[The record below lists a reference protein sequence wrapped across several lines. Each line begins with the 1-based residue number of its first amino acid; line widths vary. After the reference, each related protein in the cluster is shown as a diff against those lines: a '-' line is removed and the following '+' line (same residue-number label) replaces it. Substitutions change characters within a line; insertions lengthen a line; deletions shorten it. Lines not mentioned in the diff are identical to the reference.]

1 MALENNLAQYN
12 CKINNISL
20 NNLCVQVIDYYI
32 TKHKKEL
39 QSLYLTLNKNV
50 IVVDCANDSF
60 EILLDIKNNKENIF
74 KAVIHF
80 KEYLPCYQ
88 VSIMNITKDDIN
100 MKYSVSPIITTS
112 SWDSIYK
119 FIDYFVSLVK
129 YI

>member
-32 TKHKKEL
+32 TKHKNEL
-39 QSLYLTLNKNV
+39 HSLYLTLNKNV
-50 IVVDCANDSF
+50 TVVDCANDSF

-74 KAVIHF
+74 KAIIHF

>member
-12 CKINNISL
+12 CKINNVSL

-32 TKHKKEL
+32 TKHKNEL
-39 QSLYLTLNKNV
+39 HSLYLTLNKNV
-50 IVVDCANDSF
+50 TVVDCANDSF

-74 KAVIHF
+74 KAIIHF

>member
-12 CKINNISL
+12 CKINNVSL

-32 TKHKKEL
+32 TKHKNEL
-39 QSLYLTLNKNV
+39 HSLYLTLNKNV

-74 KAVIHF
+74 KAIIHF

>member
-32 TKHKKEL
+32 TKHKNEL
-39 QSLYLTLNKNV
+39 HSLYLTLNKNV
-50 IVVDCANDSF
+50 TVVDCANDSF

-74 KAVIHF
+74 KAIIHF

-100 MKYSVSPIITTS
+100 MKYSVSPIITTC

>member
-20 NNLCVQVIDYYI
+20 NNLCVQVIDYYT

-74 KAVIHF
+74 KAIIHF

-88 VSIMNITKDDIN
+88 ISIMNITKDDIN